1 MTDLPAQDLYQI
13 GSVTA
18 LTGIAAER
26 LRSVVADA
34 PFLLEDGTDIAV
46 TVSVGLAQAL
56 PGEGVEAVL
65 RRADQALYTAKNE
78 GRNQVQVA
86 SAA

>member
-1 MTDLPAQDLYQI
+1 MPVAGLAE
-13 GSVTA
+13 A
-18 LTGIAAER
+18 RIAAER